1 MCEQEENTDQ
11 NRFPNVIPV
20 ELIVDSCFSVIIY
33 TYRETRR
40 YSEKTTRNNRHARQS
55 VAHEAIGITDHE
67 SDLQQVDER
76 EIHTARCLQS
86 RLSFR

>member
-11 NRFPNVIPV
+11 NRFPNVVPV
-20 ELIVDSCFSVIIY
+20 ELVVDTSFSVIIH
-33 TYRETRR
+33 THRETRG

-55 VAHEAIGITDHE
+55 VTHETIGITDHE
-67 SDLQQVDER
+67 TDLQQVNER